1 MINNKYK
8 NTDEIQNYIY
18 GDHKVDKNLL
28 CAKLKDIH
36 TSVSYFILG
45 SMFDKFND
53 IEKSLYYLHK
63 SRPVDRNTVD
73 RTMSEIISEMDN
85 MYKADLI
92 IKGFKNKNLY
102 NKLKTDY
109 TKLQTQYTKST
120 QYITHL
126 LTKPGGDVYKEALVR
141 FKTNDYKI

>member
-1 MINNKYK
+1 
-8 NTDEIQNYIY
+8 
-18 GDHKVDKNLL
+18 
-28 CAKLKDIH
+28 
-36 TSVSYFILG
+36 
-45 SMFDKFND
+45 MFDKFND